1 MRILISLLLLVCI
14 SRYSLAQTPADKTVK
29 PVKTQAP
36 SKTEIQSQMAAATNE
51 IKKELADLEKQIAS
65 SSDEKEIKDLKEQAD
80 ILKKQLAMMDGLNK
94 NMAGM
99 SENVVKEAANEES
112 AAIIP
117 KRDVTRIN
125 MIPQKTLTDAELM
138 LFVRNVHSGVEKLI
152 SPTER
157 SEALNIYSETKSK
170 YGSNAAVANA
180 ANGCWML
187 GNWEKALF
195 IMGKVCIDDISDA
208 DNLNNY
214 ASFLISTGAEQAA
227 IPILEYLNSKYPNNS
242 TIKNNIG
249 QAWFGLG
256 DLENAKK
263 NLEETTGLYPNHST
277 ANSTLANIYE
287 AEGDKEKSISLLKA
301 SIKENYDPDK
311 EAHLERL
318 GGKLTYADMP
328 EFNYPMQKDPFGINA
343 MIQSLPEN
351 YPSAIGQDQKVDEI
365 NGYVNGVS
373 KFEEDL
379 KAEMAELDEKIKDA
393 TIKLATNDAHKQ
405 EFIPPYNSPAY
416 KTAARSLQLIM
427 AERFG
432 STSPL
437 IIHLLYPSYK
447 GSAANSGVITEA
459 EFWQKCTDIWE
470 NEVAKPLADLAYAMR
485 ARVAPTSATCA
496 EIDAATNAY
505 MAKEAAIKKAGTIK
519 IKQFVQ
525 QNSVA
530 FDKWIKLNVYGLQD
544 DLPRTPGQKLTE
556 LVSQTD
562 FTVRR
567 KRYKDGQVYN
577 FLTKANTIVENQK
590 YVKSACDYG
599 EQLARES
606 SPDDLTPLVP
616 MKVKCDFI
624 KDITLPV
631 VTWSLECNIIR
642 ERPKGNMKKKNDPVS
657 RGEGHSSTRRNGSRA
672 PLGGRGPSN
681 FAEYGESL
689 NENQKLAPLNAEDK
703 DPSQFSIEYDR
714 WGNLV
719 GFNFQLNEDGSA
731 LKDPDSVESGVDSRW
746 SWNAIASPK
755 KGFMN
760 KLLIK

>member
-125 MIPQKTLTDAELM
+125 MIPQKTLTDGELM

-287 AEGDKEKSISLLKA
+287 AQGDKEKSISLLKA

-365 NGYVNGVS
+365 NGYVN
-373 KFEEDL
+373 
-379 KAEMAELDEKIKDA
+379 
-393 TIKLATNDAHKQ
+393 
-405 EFIPPYNSPAY
+405 
-416 KTAARSLQLIM
+416 
-427 AERFG
+427 
-432 STSPL
+432 
-437 IIHLLYPSYK
+437 
-447 GSAANSGVITEA
+447 
-459 EFWQKCTDIWE
+459 
-470 NEVAKPLADLAYAMR
+470 
-485 ARVAPTSATCA
+485 
-496 EIDAATNAY
+496 
-505 MAKEAAIKKAGTIK
+505 
-519 IKQFVQ
+519 
-525 QNSVA
+525 
-530 FDKWIKLNVYGLQD
+530 
-544 DLPRTPGQKLTE
+544 
-556 LVSQTD
+556 
-562 FTVRR
+562 
-567 KRYKDGQVYN
+567 
-577 FLTKANTIVENQK
+577 
-590 YVKSACDYG
+590 
-599 EQLARES
+599 
-606 SPDDLTPLVP
+606 
-616 MKVKCDFI
+616 
-624 KDITLPV
+624 
-631 VTWSLECNIIR
+631 
-642 ERPKGNMKKKNDPVS
+642 
-657 RGEGHSSTRRNGSRA
+657 
-672 PLGGRGPSN
+672 
-681 FAEYGESL
+681 
-689 NENQKLAPLNAEDK
+689 
-703 DPSQFSIEYDR
+703 
-714 WGNLV
+714 
-719 GFNFQLNEDGSA
+719 
-731 LKDPDSVESGVDSRW
+731 
-746 SWNAIASPK
+746 
-755 KGFMN
+755 
-760 KLLIK
+760 